1 MTNTDPSTTT
11 TTDPTPKPNSAGTDN
26 GAELAAEVEKWK
38 SLARKHE
45 QASKTNETAAAE
57 LQRLKDSQKSE
68 ADRAAERAA
77 QAETRLAELES
88 RVLRRDIALE
98 NNLSSDDAAM
108 LDAITDEAAMRALA
122 KRLSGLAEGERN
134 KKKPNVVS
142 REGTTT
148 SKPGEDPMRALTRE
162 LFNRSDE

>member
-1 MTNTDPSTTT
+1 MT
-11 TTDPTPKPNSAGTDN
+11 TTDTSTTGKTDTTTKPDSGGTDT
-26 GAELAAEVEKWK
+26 GATDLTAEVEKWK

-98 NNLSSDDAAM
+98 HKLSSEDAAM
-108 LDAITDEAAMRALA
+108 LDAMTDETAMRNLA
-122 KRLSGLAEGERN
+122 KRLAGAAEGEH
-134 KKKPNVVS
+134 KKKSNVVP
-142 REGTTT
+142 REGTTS
-148 SKPGEDPMRALTRE
+148 SKAADDPVRAFTRD
-162 LFNRSDE
+162 LFGRSDE

>member
-1 MTNTDPSTTT
+1 MTNTDTSTTGTTDT
-11 TTDPTPKPNSAGTDN
+11 TTKTDSGGTDN
-26 GAELAAEVEKWK
+26 GAADLTAEVEKWK

-45 QASKTNETAAAE
+45 QASKTNETAATE

-98 NNLSSDDAAM
+98 HKLSSDDAAM
-108 LDAITDEAAMRALA
+108 LDAITDETAMRNLA
-122 KRLSGLAEGERN
+122 KRLSGAAEGDR

-148 SKPGEDPMRALTRE
+148 SQPGEDPMRALVRD
-162 LFNRSDE
+162 LFDRGDE

>member
-1 MTNTDPSTTT
+1 MT
-11 TTDPTPKPNSAGTDN
+11 TTDTSTTGTTDTTTKTDSGGTGT
-26 GAELAAEVEKWK
+26 GAADLAAEVEKWK

-68 ADRAAERAA
+68 ADKAAERAA

-98 NNLSSDDAAM
+98 HKLSSDDAAM
-108 LDAITDEAAMRALA
+108 LDAMTDETAMRNLA
-122 KRLSGLAEGERN
+122 KRLASASEGDN
-134 KKKPNVVS
+134 KKKSNVVPK
-142 REGTTT
+142 EGTTN
-148 SKPGEDPMRALTRE
+148 SKPAGDEVREFTRQ
-162 LFNRSDE
+162 LFGRDE

>member
-1 MTNTDPSTTT
+1 MT
-11 TTDPTPKPNSAGTDN
+11 TTDTSTTGKTDTTTKADSGGTDT
-26 GAELAAEVEKWK
+26 GAADLAAEVEKWK

-57 LQRLKDSQKSE
+57 LQRLQDSQKSE

-98 NNLSSDDAAM
+98 HKLSSEDAAM
-108 LDAITDEAAMRALA
+108 LDAMTDETAMRNLA
-122 KRLSGLAEGERN
+122 KRLAGASEGDR
-134 KKKPNVVS
+134 KKKSNVVP

-148 SKPGEDPMRALTRE
+148 PKPGEEPIRTLVRD

>member
-1 MTNTDPSTTT
+1 MT
-11 TTDPTPKPNSAGTDN
+11 TTDTSTTGTTDTTTPANSGGTDT
-26 GAELAAEVEKWK
+26 AALAAEVEKWK

-98 NNLSSDDAAM
+98 HKLSSEDAAM
-108 LDAITDEAAMRALA
+108 LDAMTDETAMRNLA
-122 KRLSGLAEGERN
+122 KRLAGAAEGEH
-134 KKKPNVVS
+134 KKKSNVVP
-142 REGTTT
+142 REGTTS
-148 SKPGEDPMRALTRE
+148 SKAADDPVRAFTRD
-162 LFNRSDE
+162 LFGRSDE

>member
-1 MTNTDPSTTT
+1 MTNTDTSTTG
-11 TTDPTPKPNSAGTDN
+11 TTDTTNKANSGGTDS
-26 GAELAAEVEKWK
+26 GADYLTAEVEKWK

-77 QAETRLAELES
+77 QAETSLAELES

-98 NNLSSDDAAM
+98 HKLSSDDAAM
-108 LDAITDEAAMRALA
+108 LDAITDETAMRNLA
-122 KRLSGLAEGERN
+122 KRLAGASEGEH

-148 SKPGEDPMRALTRE
+148 QKPGEDPVRAFTRE
-162 LFNRSDE
+162 LFGRNDE